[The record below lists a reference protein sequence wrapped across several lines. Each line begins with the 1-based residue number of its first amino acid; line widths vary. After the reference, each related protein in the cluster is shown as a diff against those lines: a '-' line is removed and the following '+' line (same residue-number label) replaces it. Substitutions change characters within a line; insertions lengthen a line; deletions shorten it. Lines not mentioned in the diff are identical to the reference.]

1 MRKSAFILSAA
12 ALVALGACVTESA
25 PREPDLFIAV
35 REPDPPAPPRLPNP
49 APPAAATPAAT
60 TPAPNSQ
67 AFARVIDLGQG
78 VSMLMGQGGNLG
90 LLTGDDGLFL
100 IDDQY
105 ATNAMANLAKV
116 EELAGGKPRYLVNT
130 HWHFDHAG
138 GNEVFADA
146 GATVFAHAN
155 VRKRLTG
162 ELQSVNRA
170 GAVSAPSPEAAW
182 PVVTFTAGVDFHL
195 NGQTIRAIPA
205 PQPTHT
211 DGDVLI
217 YFVEADVLHMGDTYM
232 KDRYPFVDTGSGGT
246 QMGFIETLGRA
257 LEIAGPGT
265 KVIPGHG
272 ELATRADLQAA
283 FDMHRG
289 ARAAVDALVKQGK
302 TLQEAVAAK
311 PLAQWTP
318 RFMGPG
324 GFISDDAY
332 VTVIYNELKK

>member
-1 MRKSAFILSAA
+1 MRNVLTASAIIAAIGLSACA
-12 ALVALGACVTESA
+12 TDNT
-25 PREPDLFIAV
+25 PREPDLYVVV
-35 REPDPPAPPRLPNP
+35 REPDPPVPPRQPNP
-49 APPAAATPAAT
+49 EPSPAAA
-60 TPAPNSQ
+60 PAPNSQ
-67 AFARVIDLGQG
+67 AFARKVDLGSG
-78 VSMLMGQGGNLG
+78 ISMLMGQGGNLG

-105 ATNAMANLAKV
+105 ATNATANLAKI
-116 EELAGGKPRYLVNT
+116 EEMAAGKPRYLVNT

-138 GNEVFADA
+138 GNEVFANA

-162 ELQSVNRA
+162 ELPSVNRA
-170 GAVSAPSPEAAW
+170 GVVSAPLPQAAW
-182 PVVTFTAGVDFHL
+182 PVVTFIAGVDFHL

-205 PQPTHT
+205 PMPAHT

-217 YFVEADVLHMGDTYM
+217 YFVEADVLHTGDTYM

-246 QMGFIETLGRA
+246 QAGFIEA
-257 LEIAGPGT
+257 IAKAVEIAGPNT

-272 ELATRADLQAA
+272 ELATEADLQAA
-283 FDMHRG
+283 LEMHRG

-302 TLQEAVAAK
+302 TLEEAIAAK
-311 PLAQWTP
+311 PLAQWNT
-318 RFMGPG
+318 RFLGPG
-324 GFISDDAY
+324 AFITDDAY